1 MSWGLGDI
9 VSGALQIGGAILGH
23 KADKKKAATEEKAA
37 KAEANGQYEAAVAM
51 RDELYAQATDLEA
64 TAQRTSAAAAL
75 RSFQIERAG
84 RDTAATAIA
93 NYAGS
98 GVVVGEGSAAV
109 IPAHIV
115 GRAAEDSYIEIM
127 NSNDQIA
134 TIQAQAAANR
144 RQGDVKVKAGLLAK
158 TEGTAA
164 AQAASSAINAA
175 NWSNSLLQVGNMADR
190 WLSS

>member
-1 MSWGLGDI
+1 MGWGFGDI

-23 KADKKKAATEEKAA
+23 KAEKDKAKTEEKAA

-51 RDELYAQATDLEA
+51 RDELYNQATDLEA
-64 TAQRTSAAAAL
+64 TAQRQSAAAAL
-75 RSFQIERAG
+75 RSFQIQRAG
-84 RDTAATAIA
+84 KEAAATAIS

-98 GVVVGEGSAAV
+98 GVVAGEGSAGL

-115 GRAAEDSYIEIM
+115 GRSAEDSYIEIM

-144 RQGDVKVKAGLLAK
+144 RQGDVKVQAGLLARDS
-158 TEGTAA
+158 GTAA

-190 WLSS
+190 WLNS